1 MGVGGLQQFTTA
13 LRATVLV
20 FGISALATLANRA
33 VANSG
38 VNEWLLMNQLS
49 FPGAIW
55 FARVINTFT
64 FGIAVVVIAFVV
76 ARNYWRGLLPGQM
89 RWVVF
94 AAAMTAGLVFAI
106 FLNHP
111 LHVFLFDVFFAQ
123 PIITNGA
130 TNDSVVGGIFSG
142 LSQTQSLF
150 TMPALATML
159 VTPFVEELTDRGI
172 LFKEAESLAL
182 WQVAVLSF
190 LVFCFSHYL
199 IGGFPKVLAV
209 APAAA
214 LFVGIRLATGSFV
227 YSAAAHIGINAAAL
241 MKLQV
246 W

>member
-1 MGVGGLQQFTTA
+1 LQKISIA
-13 LRATVLV
+13 LRATVFV

-38 VNEWLLMNQLS
+38 INEWLLMNQLS

-55 FARVINTFT
+55 FARFINTFS
-64 FGIAVVVIAFVV
+64 FGIAVVLIAFVV
-76 ARNYWRGLLPGQM
+76 ARNYWRELFPARL
-89 RWVVF
+89 RWLILF
-94 AAAMTAGLVFAI
+94 GSMAAGLVFAI

-150 TMPALATML
+150 TMPAVATML
-159 VTPFVEELTDRGI
+159 VTPFIEELTDRGI
-172 LFKEAESLAL
+172 LFKEAEGLAL
-182 WQVAVLSF
+182 WQAAVLSF

-209 APAAA
+209 VPAAA
-214 LFVGIRLATGSFV
+214 LFVGIRMATGSFV
-227 YSAAAHIGINAAAL
+227 YSAAAHVGINAAAL
-241 MKLQV
+241 MRLQV